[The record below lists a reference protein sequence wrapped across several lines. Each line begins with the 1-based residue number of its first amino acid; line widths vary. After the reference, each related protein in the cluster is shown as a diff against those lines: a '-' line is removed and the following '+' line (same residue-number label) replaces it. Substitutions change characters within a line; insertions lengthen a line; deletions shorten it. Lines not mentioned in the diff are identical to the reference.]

1 MTLRVMLIALTLVA
15 AGAQAQ
21 VYKWT
26 DEDGVTHYGQRPPG
40 GKPDE
45 AEELGVQ
52 SHTPSQT
59 REVPRAARNAGES
72 LVNAEPKEAE
82 LDCSQAVANGRHGI
96 DTMIEVGR
104 KNYRDGYVAKAEYEK
119 GVSALRQIRSALSV
133 SACRSAR
140 GKDREFYRCISSA
153 HNHVAQCGQRFQ

>member
-1 MTLRVMLIALTLVA
+1 MMLRVMLIALTLTTV
-15 AGAQAQ
+15 GAQAQ

-45 AEELGVQ
+45 AEEIGVQ
-52 SHTPSQT
+52 SQAPSGT
-59 REVPRAARNAGES
+59 REIPQGARAAGES
-72 LVNAEPKEAE
+72 LVDAEPKEAE
-82 LDCSQAVANGRHGI
+82 LDCRKAVANGRDGI

-104 KNYRDGYVAKAEYEK
+104 KNYRDGYIEKAEYEK
-119 GVSALRQIRSALSV
+119 GLSALRQIRSAMSV
-133 SACRSAR
+133 AACQQAR